1 MEEQNKERQVPDLK
15 LDEQQRVAK
24 QSIEVPLKING
35 KDATVEIKKL
45 STGVRN
51 KISSDCSTTKI
62 IAGQPSIT
70 VNEEEVQ
77 EKILTACIVKAPFDH
92 TLQGIKDL
100 PSDVSDY
107 LFEEYRNFAEPTD
120 KKKD

>member
-1 MEEQNKERQVPDLK
+1 MEVQNKERQVPDLK